1 VTPPL
6 LVFGW
11 GNGSRGDDALGPLFV
26 DRLRALWG
34 ALGRQ
39 GVEFLDDYQL
49 QIEHALDLVGRER
62 ILFVDAALTC
72 DAPFEVAELSPVRDA
87 SFTSHALSPQSVMRV
102 YRDLYGADPPPC
114 TLLAI
119 RGTRFLLGEPLSPE
133 AVANLE
139 AALAFG
145 CRWLTQSHPHLS
157 IVAGRESDSR
167 PAGAG
172 ASR

>member
-1 VTPPL
+1 MTPPL

-11 GNGSRGDDALGPLFV
+11 GNESRGDDALGPLFV
-26 DRLRALWG
+26 DRLRTLSG
-34 ALGRQ
+34 AAGKQ

-62 ILFVDAALTC
+62 VLFVDAASTGG
-72 DAPFEVAELSPVRDA
+72 APYEVAELRPFRDA
-87 SFTSHALSPQSVMRV
+87 SFTSHSISPQSVMRV

-114 TLLAI
+114 RLLAI
-119 RGTRFLLGEPLSPE
+119 RGTRFELGEPLSSE
-133 AVANLE
+133 AVTNLE

-145 CRWLTQSHPHLS
+145 RRWLTQAHQS